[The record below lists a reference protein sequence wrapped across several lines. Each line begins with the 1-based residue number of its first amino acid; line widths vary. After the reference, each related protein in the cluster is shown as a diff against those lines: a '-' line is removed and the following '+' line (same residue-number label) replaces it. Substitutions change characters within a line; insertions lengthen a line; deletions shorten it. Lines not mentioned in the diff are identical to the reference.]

1 MKSQKRSQSKSKSKS
16 KSKTQLNASQTIDDS
31 DIYRIIDDITLKHA
45 RTSYGIFVSE
55 NFQAEKKKDP
65 SLKSYEIWKKLSQ
78 KWQNVSENKKKEYE
92 KKSEEEREKFKRDL
106 ETVRHYLFGDYKKEG
121 STAYRLFLNSRLK
134 EAFEKDEDP
143 KDVKKKASEDWEKMS
158 KEDKLEWKNE
168 KKENDSWWEQ
178 AKKSRHINAYAVFVQ
193 KKIEEANENGE
204 DTPNFKKCA
213 KLWKQLND
221 KERKR
226 YEDYADTM
234 NEERKRMR
242 ELFEIANG
250 IQPKKPAGAYKIFL
264 SEKAKEGIFKGKS
277 NVFKEGRKMWEKLT
291 KEEKD
296 DYLFKAK
303 KISLCYI
310 YKKMLYKKNRK
321 KILPSKPRSAYNFF
335 ISSMKGKSPQKNETF
350 MEMCRRKWNKMS
362 DNEKEKFEDLAD
374 NERKKYEKKLEKFQ
388 NRVFDVPKRPKTAF
402 QLYVM
407 NKFNKVKEENK
418 DYGANEVLKALAEEW
433 NSLPDKKKEK
443 YEEKSEKDRERFKKQ
458 NVEFKEFGYYTK
470 SKEQKEDEKER
481 KSQSQKRRSQNK
493 SQSQKKSAKK

>member
-264 SEKAKEGIFKGKS
+264 SEKAKEGVFKGKS
-277 NVFKEGRKMWEKLT
+277 NVLKEGRKMWEKLT

-303 KISLCYI
+303 KIRLCYI

-321 KILPSKPRSAYNFF
+321 KILPSKPRNAYNFF
-335 ISSMKGKSPQKNETF
+335 VSSMKGKLPEKNESF
-350 MEMCRRKWNKMS
+350 MKMCINKWNKMTET
-362 DNEKEKFEDLAD
+362 EKERFQVLAD
-374 NERKKYEKKLEKFQ
+374 NDRLKYEREMEKFK
-388 NRVFDVPKRPKTAF
+388 NRVFDFPKKPLNAFRFYLSEKLIGFNDVNVRKTYF
-402 QLYVM
+402 KIMVEKW
-407 NKFNKVKEENK
+407 NKLS
-418 DYGANEVLKALAEEW
+418 D
-433 NSLPDKKKEK
+433 KEK
-443 YEEKSEKDRERFKKQ
+443 EIYEEKAEKDKKRFKMQ
-458 NVEFKEFGYYTK
+458 NKEFKEFGYYTK